1 LPGDIVAVH
10 LGHMGPEHSN
20 VPAKVLMLDDE
31 EFLMNIYKSY
41 FEKSGYEVTTYHDAD
56 DALKALRAGYDP
68 DVLLFDIN
76 MPDSRSGY
84 EFIETVNHDKLGG
97 HALKVALTNVGEDG
111 ALERIAELG
120 TDAHFLKAKFLPSE
134 LVTKVDEMLKGRQ
147 KVLS

>member
-1 LPGDIVAVH
+1 
-10 LGHMGPEHSN
+10 MGPEHDS

-41 FEKSGYEVTTYHDAD
+41 FEKSGYEVTTYHDVD
-56 DALKALRAGYDP
+56 DALNALRSGFDP
-68 DVLLFDIN
+68 DVMLFDIN

-84 EFIETVNHDKLGG
+84 EFIEAVNRDKLGK

-120 TDAHFLKAKFLPSE
+120 TNAHLLKAKFLPSE
-134 LVTKVDEMLKGRQ
+134 LVMKVDDMLKARE
-147 KVLS
+147 KTMHNVTALK